1 MLVKMQV
8 LKISKKLGFLKPPSK
23 SYKICR
29 FKSDSKLIVSFEE
42 RKTLHLMEIPAVTIK
57 DFNDEKMVLAAKEM
71 NNQMKKFDSNWNDW
85 IIWMVKIS
93 VFSVLIIFNV

>member
-1 MLVKMQV
+1 MVVKMQV
-8 LKISKKLGFLKPPSK
+8 LKISKKLGFLKPTSK